1 MRIKLLIIAAPVAL
15 ALTVSGFRQEGK
27 AVAGEGMGT
36 GISLTGDGAA
46 AHTGDTGF
54 GHLQLQLDTETYRF
68 PVSYRNYIARGFR

>member
-27 AVAGEGMGT
+27 AVAGEGMG
-36 GISLTGDGAA
+36 ISLTGDGTA

>member
-1 MRIKLLIIAAPVAL
+1 MRIKLLIIAAPVVI

-27 AVAGEGMGT
+27 AVTGEGMGT
-36 GISLTGDGAA
+36 GISLTGDGTA

-54 GHLQLQLDTETYRF
+54 HYLQLDTETYRF